1 MAALRSHDADT
12 VRRLAPQAMAAGA
25 AAAYPEYVAAAKA
38 TLAWLAWQ
46 EDRFEDVVTLG
57 EEALQL
63 WGTTIVSYSWYWP
76 CLWPMIAVR
85 LRSGQIAEAI
95 DAGRQLLAPPQQRL
109 PDDLESLL
117 QEAGAA
123 WDQNENRVASD
134 KLAEA
139 LQLAVT
145 LGYA

>member
-1 MAALRSHDADT
+1 
-12 VRRLAPQAMAAGA
+12 
-25 AAAYPEYVAAAKA
+25 VAAAKA

>member
-1 MAALRSHDADT
+1 ML
-12 VRRLAPQAMAAGA
+12 
-25 AAAYPEYVAAAKA
+25 
-38 TLAWLAWQ
+38 
-46 EDRFEDVVTLG
+46 
-57 EEALQL
+57 
-63 WGTTIVSYSWYWP
+63 
-76 CLWPMIAVR
+76 AVR
-85 LRSGQIAEAI
+85 LRAGQIAEAI
-95 DAGRQLLAPPQQRL
+95 DAARQLLAPPQQRL

-123 WDQNENRVASD
+123 WDQNEHQVASD

>member
-1 MAALRSHDADT
+1 
-12 VRRLAPQAMAAGA
+12 
-25 AAAYPEYVAAAKA
+25 
-38 TLAWLAWQ
+38 
-46 EDRFEDVVTLG
+46 
-57 EEALQL
+57 
-63 WGTTIVSYSWYWP
+63 
-76 CLWPMIAVR
+76 MIAVR